1 MAFNAEKPM
10 KEENRKPNYSPIPAF
25 LSCMLWLV
33 LSYIFAYNTLAQSNV
48 SGVQPAPALTDKD
61 WEHELTVAS
70 GFLSSH
76 GIDTH
81 GLRLTLSSG
90 NLVCFSNEQNKS
102 FCIVACKDYES
113 YLDSPILAYSP
124 DSPLLTGNDSEIS
137 STLTSI
143 LSTYSRQL
151 RELSEK
157 PDLSL
162 HPDSMRPSY
171 SGNVE
176 PMLGNMAYG
185 QRSPYNNLFPLES
198 AEGSI
203 RRCVA
208 GCGPVALAQI
218 LSYYRYPDVPAS
230 QGVITTASGQQK
242 IIDIGSKKLEWN
254 GTGSDL
260 ATLMLGCAASLHAQ
274 TGSSVTTSSIDNF
287 KAALI
292 DNWGYSPRCITLS
305 GVSDIKLLDA
315 VYSELDA
322 GRPVIAASENH
333 IFVCDGYEQD
343 YLHINWGWNGYCN
356 GYFKTVTTSS
366 ASRGQLPFQYI
377 LIGIT
382 PLFDSLQATIRVDQP
397 GSLSRM
403 IDRAVLD
410 RITSLTVYGTL
421 NGSDI
426 KCLRRMAGA
435 SDPLGEQEDIGSL
448 MNLDLSGV
456 RIITGMPYATYHA
469 DGYIISGRATDR
481 DSGEYRYRYNLSE
494 VTDSIWKEIVD
505 HRLDNR
511 GDMLLRRDSKGQIY
525 ISYYA
530 LDNVIGKRM
539 FSDCQS
545 LKNIILP
552 DVTQSVDEDAFSG
565 CRSLETVRNLP
576 QTVHRNAF
584 SNCIN
589 LKW

>member
-1 MAFNAEKPM
+1 MSLHPHQVII
-10 KEENRKPNYSPIPAF
+10 EETCGTPESRRLSGHTVLHPPARNEDCIRK
-25 LSCMLWLV
+25 
-33 LSYIFAYNTLAQSNV
+33 
-48 SGVQPAPALTDKD
+48 
-61 WEHELTVAS
+61 
-70 GFLSSH
+70 
-76 GIDTH
+76 
-81 GLRLTLSSG
+81 
-90 NLVCFSNEQNKS
+90 
-102 FCIVACKDYES
+102 
-113 YLDSPILAYSP
+113 ILAY
-124 DSPLLTGNDSEIS
+124 LAIVVYEHLITGVI
-137 STLTSI
+137 I
-143 LSTYSRQL
+143 
-151 RELSEK
+151 
-157 PDLSL
+157 
-162 HPDSMRPSY
+162 H
-171 SGNVE
+171 
-176 PMLGNMAYG
+176 
-185 QRSPYNNLFPLES
+185 ES
-198 AEGSI
+198 
-203 RRCVA
+203 VA
-208 GCGPVALAQI
+208 AVT
-218 LSYYRYPDVPAS
+218 RYPGAVRNKSHVNLVILVPDRIL
-230 QGVITTASGQQK
+230 Q
-242 IIDIGSKKLEWN
+242 
-254 GTGSDL
+254 
-260 ATLMLGCAASLHAQ
+260 
-274 TGSSVTTSSIDNF
+274 
-287 KAALI
+287 
-292 DNWGYSPRCITLS
+292 
-305 GVSDIKLLDA
+305 LLDA

-576 QTVHRNAF
+576 QTRASRHQIA
-584 SNCIN
+584 S
-589 LKW
+589 LA